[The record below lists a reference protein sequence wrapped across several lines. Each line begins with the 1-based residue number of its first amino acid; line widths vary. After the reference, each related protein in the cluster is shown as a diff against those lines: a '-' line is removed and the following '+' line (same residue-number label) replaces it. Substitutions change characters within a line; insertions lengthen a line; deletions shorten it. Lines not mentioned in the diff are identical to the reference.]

1 MTPLHQLQEL
11 ILGAVLG
18 ADRDATASLDAMS
31 LIDSAGPRAIDR
43 LAAAQGAAVPVSSI
57 TPAARLRVYRN
68 TVRSNFAAA
77 LESTFPAV
85 RRLVGEAYFRR
96 VARDFAVRH
105 PSRSGDLRH
114 VGAPFP
120 GYLAEVHGQDQYR
133 YLGEVARLE
142 LLIEE
147 VLLAPEHPRLDLT
160 VLAAVAPSAY
170 ENLRFVLNP
179 ALRLFES
186 PYPIKKIWES
196 NVLSDAEPGSIDL
209 ESGAERFAV
218 LRRRLQL
225 QFHPLSP
232 GEWRWLA
239 ALSEHLPF
247 AASLEAAAAAEGD
260 FDATAALQRFVEL
273 GAIVGF
279 L

>member
-1 MTPLHQLQEL
+1 
-11 ILGAVLG
+11 
-18 ADRDATASLDAMS
+18 
-31 LIDSAGPRAIDR
+31 
-43 LAAAQGAAVPVSSI
+43 
-57 TPAARLRVYRN
+57 
-68 TVRSNFAAA
+68 
-77 LESTFPAV
+77 
-85 RRLVGEAYFRR
+85 
-96 VARDFAVRH
+96 
-105 PSRSGDLRH
+105 
-114 VGAPFP
+114 
-120 GYLAEVHGQDQYR
+120 
-133 YLGEVARLE
+133 
-142 LLIEE
+142 
-147 VLLAPEHPRLDLT
+147 
-160 VLAAVAPSAY
+160 
-170 ENLRFVLNP
+170 LRFVLNP

-186 PYPIKKIWES
+186 SYPIKTIWDS
-196 NVLSDAEPGSIDL
+196 NVLNDAEPDSIDL
-209 ESGAERFAV
+209 ESGAERLAV

>member
-1 MTPLHQLQEL
+1 MTSLHQLQEL

-18 ADRDATASLDAMS
+18 AATDEATSLVC
-31 LIDSAGPRAIDR
+31 PAIN
-43 LAAAQGAAVPVSSI
+43 
-57 TPAARLRVYRN
+57 PAARLGVYRN
-68 TVRSNFAAA
+68 TVRGNFAAA

-85 RRLVGEAYFRR
+85 RRLVGNGYFRR
-96 VARDFAVRH
+96 LAQDFARRH

-120 GYLAEVHGQDQYR
+120 AYLAEVHGQDQYR

-147 VLLAPEHPRLDLT
+147 ALLAAEHPPLDLT
-160 VLAAVAPSAY
+160 VLAAVPRSAY

-186 PYPIKKIWES
+186 PYPIKTIWES
-196 NVLSDAEPGSIDL
+196 NVLNDAEPDSIDL
-209 ESGAERFAV
+209 ESGAERLAV

-232 GEWRWLA
+232 GEWRWLT
-239 ALSEHLPF
+239 ALNEGAPF
-247 AASLEAAAAAEGD
+247 AASLEAAAGDEGESDGELD
-260 FDATAALQRFVEL
+260 FDATAALQRFVAL
-273 GAIVGF
+273 GAIVDIR
-279 L
+279 